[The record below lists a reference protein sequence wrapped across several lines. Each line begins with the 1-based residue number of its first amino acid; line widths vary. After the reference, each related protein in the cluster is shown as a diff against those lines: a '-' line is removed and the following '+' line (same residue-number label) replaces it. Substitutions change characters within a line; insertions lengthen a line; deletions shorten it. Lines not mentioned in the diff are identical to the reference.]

1 MLFLFVLYSLMVIEE
16 IEVEGQHSLD
26 IHQKIHKFSISF
38 WLIIVSE
45 TNCRKQTS
53 RGVLKKRCS
62 ENMHQIY
69 RRTPMPRCD
78 LQLYWNQGTP
88 LEGCFWIVNLWNQ
101 SVSTK
106 VIDRYL
112 LVQNQQWKYQ
122 KNVWNLFK
130 VNSKDTRTMSLASFW
145 CIYC

>member
-1 MLFLFVLYSLMVIEE
+1 MFVLYSLMVIEE

-78 LQLYWNQGTP
+78 LQLY
-88 LEGCFWIVNLWNQ
+88 
-101 SVSTK
+101 
-106 VIDRYL
+106 
-112 LVQNQQWKYQ
+112 
-122 KNVWNLFK
+122 
-130 VNSKDTRTMSLASFW
+130 
-145 CIYC
+145 